1 MEAGDS
7 LSLVWKS
14 YLIRGEGVTTFD
26 EYIAS
31 HFRRANE
38 AEPGVI
44 FNPWE
49 SGPYPRWG
57 MPALIA
63 SKAAALQKKEKW
75 RRFHLAIMKAFYTDS
90 RDISSP
96 AVLEEIGCESG
107 LDMEDFA
114 RQMSDPRWEALV
126 YEETRQAQEQ
136 YGISAIPAVVVEN
149 RFLVEGAVPLSRY
162 EQALNEVRT
171 AGGEA
176 HPS

>member
-1 MEAGDS
+1 
-7 LSLVWKS
+7 
-14 YLIRGEGVTTFD
+14 VTEFD

-44 FNPWE
+44 FNPWK

-63 SKAAALQKKEKW
+63 SKAAALQGREKW
-75 RRFHLAIMKAFYTDS
+75 RRFHLAVMKAFYTES

-96 AVLEEIGCESG
+96 RVLEEIGREAG
-107 LDMEDFA
+107 LDMEAFTG
-114 RQMSDPRWEALV
+114 RMSDAQFETLV
-126 YEETRQAQEQ
+126 YEETRHAQEQ
-136 YGISAIPAVVVEN
+136 YGISSIPALVIQN

-162 EQALNEVRT
+162 RQVLNEVRS
-171 AGGEA
+171 AGSA
-176 HPS
+176 SHS

>member
-1 MEAGDS
+1 M
-7 LSLVWKS
+7 
-14 YLIRGEGVTTFD
+14 
-26 EYIAS
+26 
-31 HFRRANE
+31 
-38 AEPGVI
+38 
-44 FNPWE
+44 
-49 SGPYPRWG
+49 
-57 MPALIA
+57 
-63 SKAAALQKKEKW
+63 
-75 RRFHLAIMKAFYTDS
+75 
-90 RDISSP
+90 
-96 AVLEEIGCESG
+96 LEEIGCESG